1 MILLGVNM
9 KKSKLEAIVETI
21 EGIEDILNQIRLE
34 LDDEVLDD
42 IAFDSLSAVERLR
55 DSLNIQIL
63 YGSEE

>member
-1 MILLGVNM
+1 M

>member
-1 MILLGVNM
+1 M
-9 KKSKLEAIVETI
+9 KKSKLEPIVEAI

-42 IAFDSLSAVERLR
+42 IAFDYLSAVERLR

>member
-1 MILLGVNM
+1 M

-42 IAFDSLSAVERLR
+42 IAFDSLSAVEGLR

>member
-1 MILLGVNM
+1 M

-34 LDDEVLDD
+34 LDDEELDD
-42 IAFDSLSAVERLR
+42 IAFDSLSSVERLR
-55 DSLNIQIL
+55 DSLNIQIQ